1 MKEDIHEYSRIELSR
16 KIAAGGMGTVYEA
29 WQYGADG
36 FKKAVAL
43 KLIREEYSEVQNFRA
58 NFFGE
63 AQLVADLIH
72 TNIVQTYHL
81 GDANGRLYITMELVR
96 GTTLSEFIN
105 LHQSLNRS
113 IPVDLAVFIAS
124 RICRGLAYAHR
135 YTDLQGRPLNI
146 VHRDVN
152 PRNVMLSYEGDVKL
166 TDFGIAKARNLMYNT
181 EGKIIPGR
189 YEYIAPEQA
198 RKEVTDL
205 RADIFSLGIVLAE
218 MLHGE
223 NIFLGYDEEQS
234 IDNILNLPIPCFF
247 EEWERVDAPLSS
259 ILNHC
264 LQRKREER
272 YQNADDLQTDL
283 EQYIYKDGYGP
294 TNDKLSTYMR
304 SLFEDAGYFKDNEQ
318 LRYFFHPT
326 TTHS

>member
-1 MKEDIHEYSRIELSR
+1 
-16 KIAAGGMGTVYEA
+16 MGTVYEA
-29 WQYGADG
+29 YQYGAEG

-43 KLIREEYSEVQNFRA
+43 KLIREEYSQIPNFRA

-81 GDANGRLYITMELVR
+81 GEIEDQFFMTMELVR
-96 GTTLSEFIN
+96 GTTLADFLAMHN
-105 LHQSLNRS
+105 RLNRTL
-113 IPVDLAVFIAS
+113 PVELAVFIAS

-135 YTDLQGRPLNI
+135 QRDTEGRALNI

-166 TDFGIAKARNLMYNT
+166 TDFGIAKASKFMYNV
-181 EGKIIPGR
+181 EGKVIPGR

-198 RKEVTDL
+198 RKEVTDY
-205 RADIFSLGIVLAE
+205 RADLFSLGIVLAE
-218 MLHGE
+218 LLRGE

-234 IDNILNLPIPCFF
+234 INNILNLPIPCFC
-247 EEWERVDAPLSS
+247 EEWDWVDRPLGS

-264 LQRKREER
+264 LQRQRKDR
-272 YQNADDLQTDL
+272 YQSADDLQTDL
-283 EQYIYKDGYGP
+283 EKYIYQYGYGP
-294 TNDKLSTYMR
+294 TNEKLSSYM
-304 SLFEDAGYFKDNEQ
+304 SKLFEEAGFFEKNEH
-318 LRYFFHPT
+318 LRFQFHPT
-326 TTHS
+326 QPHS